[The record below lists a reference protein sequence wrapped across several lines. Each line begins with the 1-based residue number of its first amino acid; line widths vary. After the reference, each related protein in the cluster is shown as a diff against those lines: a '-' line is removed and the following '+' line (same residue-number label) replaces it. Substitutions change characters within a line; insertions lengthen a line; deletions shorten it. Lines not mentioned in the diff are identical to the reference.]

1 MVRFTRDTSRHKRA
15 RGSEVINQ
23 ELLARNC
30 LALLQQDPAI
40 YRSFGYYW
48 WPIKRLLK
56 RYYNRDNLYLLGDY
70 EDKEAAEKL
79 STMPE
84 YQVLLA
90 ALVTHQDNR
99 LHHMD
104 SPYGHDLY
112 GNPYTVVDQ
121 DAGF

>member
-1 MVRFTRDTSRHKRA
+1 M
-15 RGSEVINQ
+15 INQ
-23 ELLARNC
+23 EILARNC

-48 WPIKRLLK
+48 WAIKRLLK
-56 RYYNRDNLYLLGDY
+56 RYYTRENLYLLGDY
-70 EDKEAAEKL
+70 EDTDAAGKL
-79 STMPE
+79 SSMPE

-99 LHHMD
+99 LYHMD
-104 SPYGHDLY
+104 SPHGVDLE
-112 GNPYTVVDQ
+112 GNQYTVMDQ